1 MSDLSKPQHTP
12 TPWSAE
18 EPFEDPGAPSY
29 YAKCQYL
36 RGSDGTFPALMCS
49 YPTTEQ
55 TIANGNLIVRAV
67 NAHAALVEALE
78 AALAYQM
85 RVIRGERGGYDP
97 AALVAQLRAAL
108 AMAKGD
114 GE

>member
-1 MSDLSKPQHTP
+1 MSDLSKSQHTP

-67 NAHAALVEALE
+67 NAHEALVEALE
-78 AALAYQM
+78 EMTEQWHHMIGISSPPDWHRLNEKA
-85 RVIRGERGGYDP
+85 
-97 AALVAQLRAAL
+97 RAAL
-108 AMAKGD
+108 ALAKGD